1 MAQISHR
8 ALIRIKAICENNGYR
23 QGVPQES
30 IRELDVRNLFA
41 DKVPPLRTNLNAVDE
56 LKAGEALCLL
66 VPFEPTPLYA
76 LLASQGFSHEASQN
90 PDGSWR
96 VVFRR

>member
-8 ALIRIKAICENNGYR
+8 ALIRIKAISTNNRYR
-23 QGVPQES
+23 PRVPQES

-41 DKVPPLRTNLNAVDE
+41 DKIPPLRTILNAVDA
-56 LKAGEALCLL
+56 LKADEALRLL

-96 VVFRR
+96 VLFWR